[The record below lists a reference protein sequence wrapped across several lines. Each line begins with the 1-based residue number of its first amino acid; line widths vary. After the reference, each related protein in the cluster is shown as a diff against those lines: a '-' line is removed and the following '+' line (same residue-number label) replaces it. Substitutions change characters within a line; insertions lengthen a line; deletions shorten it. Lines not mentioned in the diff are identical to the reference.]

1 MMHAPRM
8 APSTPTRSRKKRSGA
23 DSEAPRTLAELDQVG
38 PPSHVDAERYILG
51 AILRDNT
58 VLQDLQQ
65 YDLQEAD
72 FYDPTLQEIFR
83 LSGSLYARGIPVDLI
98 TLTKELGPVRARE
111 MGSTA
116 LLAAL
121 LEAVPAPV
129 GLAHY
134 AKMVRDAARMRAI
147 LTTCRR
153 GLEEAI
159 KGEVEP
165 GTLVG
170 TIESQ
175 MYQISSTGRTDTM
188 QPTVSLM
195 RPVVDE
201 IRERWG
207 NKSPVTGVPTGFV
220 DLDKRINGLRGTDLI
235 IVAARPG
242 MGKTSFV
249 LNIAEN
255 IAMRE
260 GGLPVLVFSLE
271 MSKEQLLYRLVS
283 SRASIEAPNLQRG
296 LIDNEQFRTITEVAS
311 EIERAPLWL
320 DDDPT
325 ISVEQM
331 LSKTRHLSNRLT
343 AERLRAGDPTPVK
356 FGCVVVDYLQLMVGK
371 NYDSRERE
379 ISEIS
384 RGLKLL
390 AKQLNVPVIALS
402 QLNRSLEKRPD
413 KRPVMSDLRESG
425 AIEQDA
431 DLILFIYR
439 EDMYNKLDGD
449 KLASKPEETP
459 QTPTDAE
466 IIVGK
471 NRHGPTGTVT
481 LSFDGRFTRFR
492 NRASEDYGY

>member
-1 MMHAPRM
+1 M
-8 APSTPTRSRKKRSGA
+8 AGTNPSTRSRKKRIGA
-23 DSEAPRTLAELDQVG
+23 ESDAPRTLAELDQIG
-38 PPSHVDAERYILG
+38 PPAHVEAERYLVG
-51 AILRDNT
+51 ALLRDNSI
-58 VLQDLQQ
+58 LQDLETVH
-65 YDLQEAD
+65 DLRETD
-72 FYDPTLQEIFR
+72 FYDPVMQELYR
-83 LSGSLYARGIPVDLI
+83 HSLSLYRRGIPADLI
-98 TLTKELGPVRARE
+98 TLTKELGPIRSRE
-111 MGSTA
+111 MGATA

-129 GLAHY
+129 GIGHY
-134 AKMVRDAARMRAI
+134 SRMIRDAARLRTI
-147 LTTCRR
+147 LTTCRK

-159 KGEVEP
+159 KGEMSPESLI
-165 GTLVG
+165 GD
-170 TIESQ
+170 IEHQ
-175 MYQISSTGRTDTM
+175 MFQISSAGRTDTM
-188 QPTVSLM
+188 QATAALVKS
-195 RPVVDE
+195 VVDE
-201 IRERWG
+201 IKERWG
-207 NKSPVTGVPTGFV
+207 NKSPVTGVSTGFV
-220 DLDKRINGLRGTDLI
+220 DLDKRINGLRPSDLI

-255 IAMRE
+255 IAMRDRP
-260 GGLPVLVFSLE
+260 LPVLVFSLE

-296 LIDNEQFRTITEVAS
+296 LIDNEQFRTITEVAT
-311 EIERAPLWL
+311 EIENAPLWL

-331 LSKTRHLSNRLT
+331 LSKTRHLANRLR
-343 AERLRAGDPTPVK
+343 AERLRNGDNTPVE

-390 AKQLNVPVIALS
+390 AKQLHVPVIALS

-449 KLASKPEETP
+449 KLAGKGNDETP